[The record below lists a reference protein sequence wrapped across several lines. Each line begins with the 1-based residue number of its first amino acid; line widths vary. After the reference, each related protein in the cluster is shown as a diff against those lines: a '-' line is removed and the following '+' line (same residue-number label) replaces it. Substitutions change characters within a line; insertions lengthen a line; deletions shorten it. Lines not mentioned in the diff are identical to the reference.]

1 MGQGSRFGAIK
12 MTTRR
17 RTPAVAS
24 DEAAMLVLTGVAAG
38 ALLSL
43 AVQWF
48 TRHFLVGQAAGDED
62 AILSALAAAPADD
75 EPLSPED
82 IAASEAGWAD
92 LRAGRTREWNGAP
105 TGRATA

>member
-1 MGQGSRFGAIK
+1 
-12 MTTRR
+12 
-17 RTPAVAS
+17 
-24 DEAAMLVLTGVAAG
+24 MLVLTGVAAG

-43 AVQWF
+43 GVQWF

-62 AILSALAAAPADD
+62 AVLSALAAAPAAD

-92 LRAGRTREWNGAP
+92 LRAGGTREWSDVP
-105 TGRATA
+105 TDRATA